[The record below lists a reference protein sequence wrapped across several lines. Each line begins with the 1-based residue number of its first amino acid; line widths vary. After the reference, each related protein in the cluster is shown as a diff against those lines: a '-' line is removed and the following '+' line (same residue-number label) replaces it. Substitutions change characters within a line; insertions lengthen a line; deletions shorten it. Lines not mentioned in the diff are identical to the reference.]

1 MSDTPA
7 EAGDAE
13 EITPVI
19 GDEGEGDETE
29 ADTEVE
35 DPDDE

>member
-13 EITPVI
+13 EITPVE
-19 GDEGEGDETE
+19 DEGDETE
-29 ADTEVE
+29 AETEVE